1 MKKRRVVVTGS
12 GLICPLGSSSGEL
25 MEKLHGNASSVVSQ
39 PDWNHPPYGLATTL
53 SSPVAYFDLS
63 EIPRKTRRTM
73 SRVSGLAV
81 KATDQAIRASGLSE
95 DLVRSQSTGIS
106 YGSTM
111 GGTSAIRE
119 YYAISRDQDSL
130 ASGVRST
137 TFPQIMSHTCAANL
151 AIHFQIPGRVV
162 ASCTACAASTQSIG
176 FGYES
181 IVHGYADCMIV
192 GGAEELEPAVVA
204 VFDVLSATSS
214 KFNDSP
220 ENASRPFSL
229 DRDGIVVG
237 EGAGT
242 LILEEREQA
251 LARGAKILGEIRGYF
266 TNNDACHMT
275 NPSIQGLESVMSGA
289 LTNAGL
295 KPDDICYINAHGTG
309 TPAGDEAEARAI
321 SRLFGAQTPVSSLKG
336 HFGHLMGA
344 CGVIESVACI
354 NMLNSGQ
361 IVGTKNIDPIDPAC
375 GPLKHVRSEDKK
387 SLEGDYIIKN
397 SFAFG
402 GINACLIFGRGY

>member
-1 MKKRRVVVTGS
+1 MNKRRVVITGT
-12 GLICPLGSSSGEL
+12 GLISPLGSSSGEF
-25 MEKLHGNASSVVSQ
+25 MEKLHGNASSVVSR
-39 PDWNHPPYGLATTL
+39 PEWNESPYGLATTL
-53 SSPVAYFDLS
+53 SSPVAYFDLG

-81 KATDQAIRASGLSE
+81 KATDQAIQASGLPAH
-95 DLVRSQSTGIS
+95 LIQSPLTGIS

-119 YYAISRDQDSL
+119 YYQISRDQNSL

-181 IVHGYADCMIV
+181 IIHGFADRMIV

-204 VFDVLSATSS
+204 VFDVLGATSS
-214 KFNDSP
+214 KYNHCP
-220 ENASRPFSL
+220 ENASRPFSR

-242 LILEEREQA
+242 LILEERDQA
-251 LARGAKILGEIRGYF
+251 IQRGAPILAEIKGFY

-275 NPSIQGLESVMSGA
+275 NPSRDGLESVMSGA
-289 LTNAGL
+289 LKNAGL
-295 KPDDICYINAHGTG
+295 NSGDISYINAHGTG
-309 TPAGDEAEARAI
+309 TQAGDEAEAKAI
-321 SRLFGAQTPVSSLKG
+321 SKLFGQHTPVSSLKG

-344 CGVIESVACI
+344 CGVVESIACI
-354 NMLNSGQ
+354 NMLESGY
-361 IVGTKNIDPIDPAC
+361 IVGTKNIDPIDPKCAELMHIHS
-375 GPLKHVRSEDKK
+375 GEQNPLKP
-387 SLEGDYIIKN
+387 GYILKN

-402 GINACLIFGRGY
+402 GINACLIFARGE